1 MRAFWRRPSAL
12 TAIGGFSVAIAVLS
26 VAITASIVLLM
37 PDPPAVRMTVA
48 EAVAA
53 LRGTNAGLARTI
65 GEPPEG
71 SPAALLQP
79 ILARAIGRPITAVRV
94 VWLDRGARPVRSDGV
109 VVFTARG
116 KGDAAARKMLWPGGT
131 PPGGSVVIRRQG
143 VLPLRIVPRGMN
155 ESLIGTVLLKLP
167 QPAFAASVRLADGRW
182 LTVAP
187 RSPAFGGWRLKVLIA
202 LFASLAVL
210 APLVW
215 LFARRLTRPF
225 RALASAID
233 NGRDPP
239 QSQGPRELQDAARAI
254 LHLRARLSAETDE
267 RMRMLTAVAHDLRTP
282 LTSLKL
288 RIEGVAEPQ
297 RAKMAA
303 DADRMGAMIA
313 DVLDYARTANAPRH
327 PVHVRAMV
335 AEIVADTPN
344 MSLVD
349 GPDVTA
355 VVVEPAFR
363 RAVENLVRNAD
374 DYAGG
379 GRVEIASEN
388 HAAIVRVIDAG
399 PGIPP
404 DDRVRLFRP
413 FERGDASRNRDTGG
427 VGLGLS
433 IVQTFADLHGGT
445 VSLDEAAGG
454 GTIATLVVPAQ
465 VYRGG
470 LPVIELSR

>member
-1 MRAFWRRPSAL
+1 MCSVWRRASAL

-37 PDPPAVRMTVA
+37 PDPPAMRMTVA
-48 EAVAA
+48 DAVAA

-65 GEPPEG
+65 GRPPNG
-71 SPAALLQP
+71 SPAALLRRVLAQAVGQP
-79 ILARAIGRPITAVRV
+79 IADVRV
-94 VWLDRGARPVRSDGV
+94 VWIDRSARPTRSDGV

-116 KGDAAARKMLWPGGT
+116 KGEAVGKMLWPGGT
-131 PPGGSVVIRRQG
+131 PPSGPVVIRRQG
-143 VLPLRIVPRGMN
+143 VLPMRIVPRGMTD
-155 ESLIGTVLLKLP
+155 SLIGKVLLTLP

-187 RSPAFGGWRLKVLIA
+187 QSPTFGGWRMKVLVA
-202 LFASLAVL
+202 LVASLAVL

-233 NGRDPP
+233 DGRDPP
-239 QSQGPRELQDAARAI
+239 QAQGPRELQDAARAI

-288 RIEGVAEPQ
+288 RIEAVPEPQ
-297 RAKMAA
+297 RARMAA

-313 DVLDYARTANAPRH
+313 DVLDYARAANALRH
-327 PVHVRAMV
+327 PVQVRTMV
-335 AEIVADTPN
+335 SEIVADLPTVRL
-344 MSLVD
+344 MD
-349 GPDVTA
+349 GPEITVIA
-355 VVVEPAFR
+355 VEPAFR
-363 RAVENLVRNAD
+363 RAVENLVRNAE

-379 GRVEIASEN
+379 GRVEVANEGDT
-388 HAAIVRVIDAG
+388 AIVRVIDAG

-404 DDRVRLFRP
+404 ADRARLLRP
-413 FERGDASRNRDTGG
+413 FERGDASRSRDTGG

-445 VSLDEAAGG
+445 LSLDEAQGG
-454 GTIATLVVPAQ
+454 GTIVTLAVPAHPSAPG
-465 VYRGG
+465 R
-470 LPVIELSR
+470 